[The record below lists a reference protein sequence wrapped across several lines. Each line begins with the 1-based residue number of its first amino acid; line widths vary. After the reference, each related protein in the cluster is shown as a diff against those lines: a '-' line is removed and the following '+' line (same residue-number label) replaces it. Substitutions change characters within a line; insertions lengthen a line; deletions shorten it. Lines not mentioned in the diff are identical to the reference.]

1 VTEPVLIYCDPTT
14 DRAWFEWLQAKDDKQ
29 LAAYWEY
36 IRNWTPARDHPSGDP
51 DAMQMKYELT
61 AQEMDRR
68 KLSDDGTPQHD
79 YEPGD
84 KAHNMAG
91 DPDCRV
97 CGETR
102 RTCEGP

>member
-1 VTEPVLIYCDPTT
+1 MTEPVFVYCDPTT

-51 DAMQMKYELT
+51 DAMQLKYELT

-68 KLSDDGTPQHD
+68 KL
-79 YEPGD
+79 
-84 KAHNMAG
+84 
-91 DPDCRV
+91 
-97 CGETR
+97 
-102 RTCEGP
+102 